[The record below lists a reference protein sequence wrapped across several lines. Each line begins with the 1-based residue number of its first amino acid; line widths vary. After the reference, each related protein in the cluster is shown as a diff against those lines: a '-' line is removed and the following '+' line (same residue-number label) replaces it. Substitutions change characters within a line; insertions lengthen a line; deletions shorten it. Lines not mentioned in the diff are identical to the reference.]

1 MRARVLLSEPK
12 PLMPHAARR
21 KTGVTMFRRKIFQ
34 TLAVAMLSLSLA
46 GAAPALAQKKSK
58 KQSATTGDIVGRVRV
73 DAGASAVGVS
83 VKLRQG
89 DSEVAETTTNAK
101 GEFEFRSVAPGSY
114 GLTLRKAGLQVG
126 RMENVEVRAG
136 HTVSLKGHLFLPIDE
151 GSIAFIKGS
160 VFNAEGRSLPGA
172 RVELARVEPDGSV
185 KKLDSRVSNTTGS
198 FVFKLTPERA
208 RYRLTAKADG
218 MALASADVE
227 VGGAAISRAAL
238 NLKPASK

>member
-1 MRARVLLSEPK
+1 
-12 PLMPHAARR
+12 MPHAARR
-21 KTGVTMFRRKIFQ
+21 KTGVTMFRRKFFQ
-34 TLAVAMLSLSLA
+34 TLAAALLSLSLI
-46 GAAPALAQKKSK
+46 GAAPSLAQKKSK
-58 KQSATTGDIVGRVRV
+58 KQSATTGYLSGRVRV
-73 DAGASAVGVS
+73 DAGLSAAGVS
-83 VKLRQG
+83 VRLRQG
-89 DSEVAETTTNAK
+89 DSEVAETTTNSK
-101 GEFEFRSVAPGSY
+101 GEFEFRDVAPGSY

-126 RMENVEVRAG
+126 RLENLEVRAG
-136 HTVSLKGHLFLPIDE
+136 QTVSLKDHLFLPVDE

-160 VFNAEGRSLPGA
+160 VFNSDGRSLPGA

-218 MALASADVE
+218 MAEASQDVNVE
-227 VGGAAISRAAL
+227 GAAIYRAAL